1 MGTRLKLI
9 RRWITQ
15 RLPWHKA
22 PPAPIV
28 PRPELWPKVQAILAD
43 NLATVSLKEITPTA
57 HLFDDL
63 GMDSMDSVEVVMAIE
78 EEFGIEI
85 PDEDAEK
92 LTTVPELL
100 QYLEERLRDGKRPD
114 RR

>member
-1 MGTRLKLI
+1 MGTRLKLL

-15 RLPWHKA
+15 RLPGAK
-22 PPAPIV
+22 PPPPPV
-28 PRPELWPKVQAILAD
+28 PRPELWPKVQEILRE
-43 NLATVSLKEITPTA
+43 NLTTVSLNDITPTA

-100 QYLEERLRDGKRPD
+100 LYLEERMRDGKRPD
-114 RR
+114 RG